1 MQMQQGVVGTQ
12 KLGMRALPR
21 LLHAAAAQQHV
32 LAAAAAH
39 HQQQYQQLWQEQ
51 RVRSRCVCA
60 AAALAEPLL
69 EPQAAD
75 PYKPFFSSRAKI
87 AEACVPWLKQ
97 SRTRCVPELE

>member
-1 MQMQQGVVGTQ
+1 V
-12 KLGMRALPR
+12 
-21 LLHAAAAQQHV
+21 AAAQQPA
-32 LAAAAAH
+32 LAAATAAH
-39 HQQQYQQLWQEQ
+39 HQKQHQQPWQQQ
-51 RVRSRCVCA
+51 RLRSQSVCA

-97 SRTRCVPELE
+97 SRTRCVLHMLHAAA